1 MNTTVS
7 MKRLAAAALLGAM
20 LAGCASNPR
29 DPLEPVNRKVY
40 AFNDAVDRAVVK
52 PVATV
57 YRDTMPQPVRTG
69 VTHFF
74 SNIGDAWSAINAFL
88 QLKAEAGMRNTMRF
102 GMNTLFGLGGL
113 LDIASEAGIES
124 HQEDFGQT
132 LAHWGVGSGPYLV
145 LPLLGPSTL
154 RDTSALPLDMKASGY
169 FFQNDPQTALGL
181 SGLRLIDARARALA
195 VSNMLGDA
203 ALDPYL
209 FVRDAYLQRRR
220 NQVYDG
226 NPPEEPSRGSEWD
239 EEGTEPQAA
248 AAPQ

>member
-7 MKRLAAAALLGAM
+7 MKPLAAAALLGAM

-181 SGLRLIDARARALA
+181 SGLRLVDARARALA

>member
-181 SGLRLIDARARALA
+181 SGLRLVDARARALA

>member
-1 MNTTVS
+1 
-7 MKRLAAAALLGAM
+7 
-20 LAGCASNPR
+20 
-29 DPLEPVNRKVY
+29 
-40 AFNDAVDRAVVK
+40 
-52 PVATV
+52 
-57 YRDTMPQPVRTG
+57 
-69 VTHFF
+69 
-74 SNIGDAWSAINAFL
+74 
-88 QLKAEAGMRNTMRF
+88 MRNTMRF

-124 HQEDFGQT
+124 QQEDFGQT

-239 EEGTEPQAA
+239 EEGAEPQAA

>member
-1 MNTTVS
+1 

>member
-20 LAGCASNPR
+20 LVGCASNPR

-181 SGLRLIDARARALA
+181 SGLRLVDARARALA

>member
-1 MNTTVS
+1 

-20 LAGCASNPR
+20 LVGCASNPR

>member
-20 LAGCASNPR
+20 LVGCATNPR

-52 PVATV
+52 PVATA
-57 YRDTMPQPVRTG
+57 YRDTVPQPVRTG

-226 NPPEEPSRGSEWD
+226 NPPEEPSRGSERNMAGWSR
-239 EEGTEPQAA
+239 
-248 AAPQ
+248 